1 MDKER
6 GPPGFSGETVAEK
19 VRRETTRR
27 RSNEE
32 VLIRKMK
39 RGCAGMKRDC
49 RVEKG
54 EEEGLE
60 KRLERRRR
68 QVRGNQTGLKKREG
82 MRRERTGKGV

>member
-1 MDKER
+1 MSGGESEGKR
-6 GPPGFSGETVAEK
+6 GGDGG
-19 VRRETTRR
+19 
-27 RSNEE
+27 
-32 VLIRKMK
+32 VLIKEMIG
-39 RGCAGMKRDC
+39 GCAGMKQGC

-60 KRLERRRR
+60 ERLEPRRR

>member
-1 MDKER
+1 M
-6 GPPGFSGETVAEK
+6 
-19 VRRETTRR
+19 ETTKRR
-27 RSNEE
+27 GNKE
-32 VLIRKMK
+32 VLIRKME
-39 RGCAGMKRDC
+39 RRCAGMKRGC

-60 KRLERRRR
+60 ERLEPRRR

>member
-1 MDKER
+1 
-6 GPPGFSGETVAEK
+6 
-19 VRRETTRR
+19 
-27 RSNEE
+27 
-32 VLIRKMK
+32 MK
-39 RGCAGMKRDC
+39 RGC

-60 KRLERRRR
+60 KGLERRRR